1 MCGIVGYIGRQDA
14 APVVLEGL
22 TRLEHRGYDSAGVA
36 VLGARGIKVAKQSG
50 RVRDLT
56 TALPKR
62 FAGTTGIGHTR
73 WATHGPATDVNA
85 HPHQDESGRVAV
97 VHNGIIDNSAALR
110 AALTDDGV
118 TLASDTDTEVI
129 AHLVARSDADT
140 LEGKVRDALGS
151 VVGTYGL
158 AVLHADFP
166 DRIVVARNGSP
177 LVVGVGD
184 KEMYVASDLAAI
196 VRHTT
201 TVAMLDDGEMAT
213 VTAAGFTTMRHS
225 DLSSTGKTATEVD
238 IDASAYDA
246 GDHESFMRKEIL
258 EQPTTAQAVLRGRLD
273 DRFGTAHLGGLD
285 MDARDL
291 RAVRRVKILGCG
303 SAYYV
308 GQMGAA
314 LIEELARIP
323 ADAEAASEFRY
334 RDPVIEPDTLY
345 VAVSQSGETIDTLL
359 AVQEVRRKGGRCV
372 GLVNVV
378 GSAIARE
385 CDGGIYLHAGPE
397 VAVASTKALTNMFL
411 GFALLALQLG
421 RVRDLSI
428 ADGKRLVAGLERLPG
443 QIEEVLAGEADLIEV
458 AQVAGRG
465 PQPLLH
471 RPRARLPGG
480 ARGRAEVQGDQLP
493 ARRGL
498 PDLRA
503 QARPAGAHRPRGA
516 DRRAG
521 AARRADRAQHR
532 GAARDRRPPGPARRD
547 HPRRGRP
554 RGGPRPPDRRTPQ
567 RAGARPDPA
576 DHPAAAAGLPR
587 GAAPGSRHR
596 QAPQPGEERHRR
608 VIDRPDPVRKWTGR
622 PLPHGVGKGRA
633 VENDPTSPAPCPWFG

>member
-1 MCGIVGYIGRQDA
+1 MCGIVGYLGRQDA
-14 APVVLEGL
+14 APLVLEGL

-36 VLGARGIKVAKQSG
+36 VLGRTGLRVAKQAG

-56 TALPKR
+56 DALPKR
-62 FAGTTGIGHTR
+62 FSGTVGIGHTR
-73 WATHGPATDVNA
+73 WATHGPATDANA
-85 HPHQDESGRVAV
+85 HPHADEAGKVAV
-97 VHNGIIDNSAALR
+97 VHNGILDNSATLR
-110 AALTDDGV
+110 AQLTDAGV
-118 TLASDTDTEVI
+118 TLASDTDTEVL
-129 AHLVARSDADT
+129 AHLVARSGSDT
-140 LEGKVRDALGS
+140 LEGKVRDALAA

-158 AVLHADFP
+158 AVVHADFP

-177 LVVGVGD
+177 LIIGVGD
-184 KEMYVASDLAAI
+184 KEMFVASDLAAI

-201 TVAMLDDGEMAT
+201 TVAMLDDGELAT
-213 VTAAGFTTMRHS
+213 VTAGGFTTMRHS
-225 DLSSTGKTATEVD
+225 DLSATGKSASEVD
-238 IDASAYDA
+238 VDASAYDA
-246 GDHESFMRKEIL
+246 GDHESFMHKEML
-258 EQPTTAQAVLRGRLD
+258 EQPTTALAALRGRLD

-285 MDARDL
+285 MDAREL

-428 ADGKRLVAGLERLPG
+428 ADGKRLIAGLEKLPD
-443 QIEEVLAGEADLIEV
+443 QIGEILAGEGDLVEIAKSLAEAESLFFVGRVRGYPVAREGAQKFKEISYRHAEAYQTSELKHGPLALISPDVPTVALVPADELAERNVAALHEISARSGPLVVVTHEGVDLGEV
-458 AQVAGRG
+458 
-465 PQPLLH
+465 
-471 RPRARLPGG
+471 
-480 ARGRAEVQGDQLP
+480 D
-493 ARRGL
+493 ARRIVVPKNEPEL
-498 PDLRA
+498 DPILLTIPLQLLA
-503 QARPAGAHRPRGA
+503 YHA
-516 DRRAG
+516 
-521 AARRADRAQHR
+521 AQHL
-532 GAARDRRPPGPARRD
+532 GHDID
-547 HPRRGRP
+547 KPRNLAKSV
-554 RGGPRPPDRRTPQ
+554 T
-567 RAGARPDPA
+567 
-576 DHPAAAAGLPR
+576 
-587 GAAPGSRHR
+587 
-596 QAPQPGEERHRR
+596 
-608 VIDRPDPVRKWTGR
+608 
-622 PLPHGVGKGRA
+622 
-633 VENDPTSPAPCPWFG
+633 VE

>member
-1 MCGIVGYIGRQDA
+1 MCGIVGYLGRQDA
-14 APVVLEGL
+14 APLVLEGL

-36 VLGARGIKVAKQSG
+36 VLGRSGLKVAKQAG

-56 TALPKR
+56 ESMPKR
-62 FAGTTGIGHTR
+62 FAGTVGIGHTR
-73 WATHGPATDVNA
+73 WATHGPATDANA
-85 HPHQDESGRVAV
+85 HPHVDGAGQVAV
-97 VHNGIIDNSAALR
+97 VHNGILDNSAALR
-110 AALTDDGV
+110 AELVDAGITLT
-118 TLASDTDTEVI
+118 SDTDTEVL
-129 AHLVARSDADT
+129 AHLVARSDSET
-140 LEGKVRDALGS
+140 LEGKVRDALAV

-158 AVLHADFP
+158 AVVHADFP

-177 LVVGVGD
+177 LIIGVGD
-184 KEMYVASDLAAI
+184 KEMFVASDLAAI

-201 TVAMLDDGEMAT
+201 TVAMLDDGELAT
-213 VTAAGFTTMRHS
+213 VTAGGFTTMRHS
-225 DLSSTGKTATEVD
+225 DLAATGKSATRVD
-238 IDASAYDA
+238 VDASAYDA
-246 GDHESFMRKEIL
+246 GDHESFMHKEML
-258 EQPTTAQAVLRGRLD
+258 EQPMTAKAVLRGRLD
-273 DRFGTAHLGGLD
+273 DRFGTAHLGGLE

-421 RVRDLSI
+421 RVRDLSV
-428 ADGKRLVAGLERLPG
+428 ADGKRLVAGLERLPE
-443 QIEEVLAGEADLIEV
+443 QIGEVLAGEADLVEIAKSLAEAESLFFIGRVRGYPVAREGAQKFKEISYRHAEAYQTSELKHGPLALISPDVPTVALVPADELTERNVAALHEIAARSGPLVVVTHEDVDLGEV
-458 AQVAGRG
+458 
-465 PQPLLH
+465 
-471 RPRARLPGG
+471 
-480 ARGRAEVQGDQLP
+480 D
-493 ARRGL
+493 ARRIVV
-498 PDLRA
+498 
-503 QARPAGAHRPRGA
+503 PRNEPELDPILLTIPLQLLA
-516 DRRAG
+516 YH
-521 AARRADRAQHR
+521 AARHLGHDI
-532 GAARDRRPPGPARRD
+532 DK
-547 HPRRGRP
+547 PRNLAKSV
-554 RGGPRPPDRRTPQ
+554 T
-567 RAGARPDPA
+567 
-576 DHPAAAAGLPR
+576 
-587 GAAPGSRHR
+587 
-596 QAPQPGEERHRR
+596 
-608 VIDRPDPVRKWTGR
+608 
-622 PLPHGVGKGRA
+622 
-633 VENDPTSPAPCPWFG
+633 VE

>member
-1 MCGIVGYIGRQDA
+1 MCGIVGYIGRQEA

-36 VLGARGIKVAKQSG
+36 VLGARGLKVAKQAG
-50 RVRDLT
+50 RVRDLGD
-56 TALPKR
+56 ALPKR

-73 WATHGPATDVNA
+73 WATHGPATDANA
-85 HPHQDESGRVAV
+85 HPHTDEAGRVAV

-110 AALTDDGV
+110 AELTEAGV
-118 TLASDTDTEVI
+118 TLASDTDTEVL
-129 AHLVARSDADT
+129 AHLVARSDADS
-140 LEGKVRDALGS
+140 LEGKVRDALGA

-158 AVLHADFP
+158 AVVHADFP

-201 TVAMLDDGEMAT
+201 TVAVLDDGEMAT
-213 VTAAGFTTMRHS
+213 VTAAGFSTMRHR
-225 DLSSTGKTATEVD
+225 DLVATGKTAAQVD
-238 IDASAYDA
+238 VDASAYEA
-246 GDHESFMRKEIL
+246 GEHESFMRKEIL

-273 DRFGTAHLGGLD
+273 ERFGTAHLGGLD
-285 MDARDL
+285 MDAREL

-428 ADGKRLVAGLERLPG
+428 ADGKRLVAGLERIPG
-443 QIEEVLAGEADLIEV
+443 QIEEVLAGEDELVEV
-458 AQVAGRG
+458 AKDLAEARSLFFIGRVRGFPVAREGAQKFKEISYRHAEAYQTSELKHG
-465 PQPLLH
+465 PLALIDPEVPTVALVPHDELAERNVGALHEIEARKGPLVVITHEGVDL
-471 RPRARLPGG
+471 G
-480 ARGRAEVQGDQLP
+480 EVN
-493 ARRGL
+493 ARRIVV
-498 PDLRA
+498 
-503 QARPAGAHRPRGA
+503 PRNEPELDPILLTVPLQLLA
-516 DRRAG
+516 YHA
-521 AARRADRAQHR
+521 AQHL
-532 GAARDRRPPGPARRD
+532 GHDID
-547 HPRRGRP
+547 KPRNLAKSV
-554 RGGPRPPDRRTPQ
+554 T
-567 RAGARPDPA
+567 
-576 DHPAAAAGLPR
+576 
-587 GAAPGSRHR
+587 
-596 QAPQPGEERHRR
+596 
-608 VIDRPDPVRKWTGR
+608 
-622 PLPHGVGKGRA
+622 
-633 VENDPTSPAPCPWFG
+633 VE